1 MEEEQFGYRCQGGS
15 TEKEHFGYKDV
26 GYKFVTEWRYVTPT
40 EVNLFCDITDTR
52 EDVFLRDD
60 AAQEFGLKAAIVP
73 ALLIFAKLMSGL
85 MEVGLTGE
93 GLFIGI
99 NNAEFKVPVHPYD
112 RIRGEIEVLEKRVTT
127 KGDRVIVRY
136 AWQVRNEND
145 VIVAQGENRCMF
157 PNPR

>member
-1 MEEEQFGYRCQGGS
+1 M
-15 TEKEHFGYKDV
+15 EKEHFGYKDV
-26 GYKFVTEWRYVTPT
+26 GYKFVTEWRYVTPI

-73 ALLIFAKLMSGL
+73 ALLIFTKLMSGL
-85 MEVGLTGE
+85 MEVGLTSE

-99 NNAEFKVPVHPYD
+99 NNAEFKESVYHYE
-112 RIRGEIEVLEKRVTT
+112 RIRGEIEVLEKRVTS
-127 KGDRVIVRY
+127 KGDRVVVRY
-136 AWQVRNEND
+136 SWQVRKEND

-157 PNPR
+157 PNPK